1 MAGGG
6 RGRDSDTAARLPLAP
21 AGPRT
26 AARSRAAI
34 EAQDMNEEN
43 KEETKL
49 LLYTVHGKSISWLR
63 GCGTFGERRVA

>member
-1 MAGGG
+1 MAGGD

-34 EAQDMNEEN
+34 EAHDMNEEN

-49 LLYTVHGKSISWLR
+49 LLARAYQGSVAAVHS
-63 GCGTFGERRVA
+63 ENEE